1 MTLAT
6 IRSYGKLLNQLVAH
20 AVTDV
25 EQITKRLDSLGAT
38 AVKNGLT
45 QTFGHILEPYRQATG
60 LLAARY
66 LSETIV
72 SKYGGQLYIPPGV
85 ETIAKGQIAASVNWA
100 ITGSSSTDQLIRKL
114 GGTTTRLVLGAARDT
129 TSNNVE
135 LLNGTD
141 YFGQTL
147 RIGWQ
152 RFPLPGC
159 CDFCAM
165 IASRGPVY
173 KSLESATTVV
183 GRGSNRTGYDSN
195 GVRLSGGIG
204 GGVVA
209 RGNKPLGSKYHDS
222 CKCVVAPVYEGDD
235 WANDWAE
242 RFMDRFTGKVTR
254 EQEAAVA
261 ATIAWN
267 SPKAI
272 EIRNSVGKSGNK
284 SSTGGGK
291 SGSGSAGSAGN
302 SGGGGKVPPGKG
314 PFRGGYGPTPDPSD
328 KEGWKKFWKK
338 EQDKLGMDFKGDVIS
353 PDEIITLERLKN
365 KQNISWIPRSKTGLP
380 TYDFYWKNIGN
391 IPIEMKSSSA
401 SYSKIIARIKD
412 AVKSA
417 QKHEFI
423 KENFLIDIG
432 ESKLYPGL
440 QNQLEQINQRS
451 QTVKLKRLFILSENG
466 EKITEINLQ

>member
-25 EQITKRLDSLGAT
+25 EQITKRLDTLGST

-45 QTFGHILEPYRQATG
+45 LTFGHILEPYRQATG

-85 ETIAKGQIAASVNWA
+85 EPIAKGQIAASVNWA

-173 KSLESATTVV
+173 KTLESATTVV

-195 GVRLSGGIG
+195 GVRLTGGIG

-235 WANDWAE
+235 WSNDWAE
-242 RFMDRFTGKVTR
+242 RFMDRYTGKVTR

-291 SGSGSAGSAGN
+291 PGSGSAN
-302 SGGGGKVPPGKG
+302 SGGSGSGGGKPPIPPNQRPSSSGPDDSNKTYFVVNENGVVVRYGPFDPKFSTTIDYLPELPKALTQLPDGVKISQKTWKHILYADNGKG
-314 PFRGGYGPTPDPSD
+314 GHLYGSGGKAEFPAHWSPNDIADAIHEVLQKNNYWLNT
-328 KEGWKKFWKK
+328 KETLANITGSY
-338 EQDKLGMDFKGDVIS
+338 KGIDLAVTI
-353 PDEIITLERLKN
+353 R
-365 KQNISWIPRSKTGLP
+365 KT
-380 TYDFYWKNIGN
+380 
-391 IPIEMKSSSA
+391 KSG
-401 SYSKIIARIKD
+401 YS
-412 AVKSA
+412 
-417 QKHEFI
+417 
-423 KENFLIDIG
+423 
-432 ESKLYPGL
+432 
-440 QNQLEQINQRS
+440 IN
-451 QTVKLKRLFILSENG
+451 TAWPVGKW
-466 EKITEINLQ
+466 